1 MQHKSAK
8 YLKVLGPNSGQSG
21 HVSFAAH
28 GHPNDP
34 EVGGCAALFAVVEEP
49 NGQLGPTPTR
59 ARVGIPAYNS
69 GEGPALINA
78 VNQWWT
84 RLNAAGQGVH
94 GPTPATSWWVG
105 HSHGR
110 PQL

>member
-21 HVSFAAH
+21 HVFVAAH

-34 EVGGCAALFAVVEEP
+34 QGGRCTAPFVVVEEP

-59 ARVGIPAYNS
+59 PWLCIPAHNT
-69 GEGPALINA
+69 GKGPAPIN
-78 VNQWWT
+78 
-84 RLNAAGQGVH
+84 GVH
-94 GPTPATSWWVG
+94 
-105 HSHGR
+105 
-110 PQL
+110 